1 MDNMF
6 PYLSL
11 PYLRALL
18 CGGCGVIGLLAL
30 VKKPSPVR
38 VRGLDC
44 GYAALAAIAGLVL
57 C

>member
-1 MDNMF
+1 VDNMF